1 MVDMECNLESPFK
14 EAFENG
20 DSIDYKLVEGA
31 KKTDHTFVKELG
43 YESKMHSDCS
53 YSALGLPGLSLSSYG
68 DWGTIF
74 VDWADDNVKKIFLDM
89 CNEEIITPWRVRT
102 YIREGKDVTTYDYDE
117 RGWTKHDKQLGKWV
131 STKSPYTK

>member
-1 MVDMECNLESPFK
+1 MACNLKSPFK

-20 DSIDYKLVEGA
+20 DSIDYKLVPGA
-31 KKTDHTFVKELG
+31 KKTDHTFIRELG

-53 YSALGLPGLSLSSYG
+53 YSAPGLPGLSLSSYG

-89 CNEEIITPWRVRT
+89 CNEGIITPWRVRK
-102 YIREGKDVTTYDYDE
+102 YVREGKNTVPYDYDE
-117 RGWTKHDKQLGKWV
+117 RGWTKHSEEFKKWV
-131 STKSPYTK
+131 ETESPYKK

>member
-1 MVDMECNLESPFK
+1 MKCNLESPFK

-20 DSIDYKLVEGA
+20 DSIDYKLVKGA

-43 YESKMHSDCS
+43 FESHMNSDCS
-53 YSALGLPGLSLSSYG
+53 YSAAGLPGLSLSSYG

-89 CNEEIITPWRVRT
+89 CNEGIIIPWRVSK
-102 YIREGKDVTTYDYDE
+102 YVREGKNTVSYDYDE
-117 RGWTKHDKQLGKWV
+117 RGWRKHSEELGKWV
-131 STKSPYTK
+131 ETESPYKK

>member
-1 MVDMECNLESPFK
+1 MVDMKCNLESPFK

-43 YESKMHSDCS
+43 YESHMNSDCS
-53 YSALGLPGLSLSSYG
+53 YSAAGLPGLSLSSYG

-89 CNEEIITPWRVRT
+89 CNGGIITPWRVRT

-117 RGWTKHDKQLGKWV
+117 RGWTKHDNKLGKWV